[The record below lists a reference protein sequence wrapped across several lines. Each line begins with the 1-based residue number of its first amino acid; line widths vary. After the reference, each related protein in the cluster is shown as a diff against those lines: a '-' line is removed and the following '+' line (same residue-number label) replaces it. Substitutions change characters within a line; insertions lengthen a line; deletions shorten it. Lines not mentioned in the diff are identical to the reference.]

1 MSTSENKPADNDKEK
16 STERKGN
23 LLESIFTFLSAAV
36 ILSIIIYLGVKAN
49 RIEAP
54 TEFKLTH
61 ETPSERGDR
70 WHVEVR
76 AKNIGDQAVR
86 EVEIEGVIDTLP
98 EKTEAAASIDWL
110 PGKSSREVVLVYDEE
125 PTASIR
131 LSVKG
136 YLMP

>member
-1 MSTSENKPADNDKEK
+1 MTTSENKPKDNDEEK

-23 LLESIFTFLSAAV
+23 MLETIFTFLSAAV
-36 ILSIIIYLGVKAN
+36 ILSIIIYLGVKVN
-49 RIEAP
+49 QSEAP
-54 TEFKLTH
+54 PEFELTH
-61 ETPSERGDR
+61 ETPTERGDS

-110 PGKSSREVVLVYDEE
+110 PGKSSRDVVLVYDEE
-125 PTASIR
+125 PTTSIQ